1 MTPSSPDPEAGPAGG
16 GGRRA
21 PATHRPEVGLF
32 VGAHAAASH
41 EQRRQAAGPAAAPAP
56 QQQAAVRHGCR
67 RNPHGPGALRR
78 RGSAAADGE
87 RPVAPACGGPLGTE
101 RAQDSVAGP
110 PRSGKP
116 TLPTRASPD
125 PGALTSAVRR
135 ALGPGRSGRSAASI
149 KRSWRRGLRR
159 RAWRARGGRWAERK
173 GERRTES
180 GGRGWRRG
188 LGEEPGR
195 RGAGPKGAWEGGP

>member
-1 MTPSSPDPEAGPAGG
+1 MLTRTAGHATRNAGRPGISRQRTRPHSPRNAPRTPGGPRARPGPVTLTPSSPDPEAGPAGG

-32 VGAHAAASH
+32 VGTHAAASH
-41 EQRRQAAGPAAAPAP
+41 KQRRQAAGPAAAPAP

-78 RGSAAADGE
+78 RGSAAADGQ
-87 RPVAPACGGPLGTE
+87 RPVAPAFGGPLGAE
-101 RAQDSVAGP
+101 RAQASVVGP

-116 TLPTRASPD
+116 TLPTRAFPD

-135 ALGPGRSGRSAASI
+135 ALVPAAPQRQS
-149 KRSWRRGLRR
+149 
-159 RAWRARGGRWAERK
+159 
-173 GERRTES
+173 T
-180 GGRGWRRG
+180 
-188 LGEEPGR
+188 
-195 RGAGPKGAWEGGP
+195 GAGGGA